1 MAFPPYNEP
10 DFFTLNQICRRW
22 SDWGCTVDDLIQLC
36 RSDKIEIGVNLSQV
50 KAEYGS
56 LISGYF
62 ALSPHDI
69 KDDQNDYR
77 VETDAVFEYSN
88 EEEKKEP
95 VVHLLADRGFWHSG
109 HLVISKRE
117 RDRVEMLGRPEQ
129 ATSNPPEEQISEPLR
144 TREKNGLLSVIE
156 TLCVMAN
163 LDLSKDH
170 KAAGVIK
177 MEADN
182 SKIEAPSAQTIARYL
197 KAIADK
203 KV

>member
-1 MAFPPYNEP
+1 MVFPPFNEP
-10 DFFTLNQICRRW
+10 DFFTLEQICQRW
-22 SDWGCTVDDLIQLC
+22 SSWNCTVADLIQLC
-36 RSDKIEIGVNLSQV
+36 RSDKIEIGVNLSQEE
-50 KAEYGS
+50 AEYGS

-88 EEEKKEP
+88 EEGKKEP
-95 VVHLLADRGFWHSG
+95 AVHLLADRGFWHSG